1 MSTTPFRSAKVRSAV
16 RGVLGTTIAVPL
28 LFSAMPAAAQASQ
41 DQEMQ
46 QLRDQIQMLQQKFS
60 DMEAKQQADSVARQ
74 QAQSETQAA
83 AQTTIGDTDEEPVD
97 GFKVGNTTVKLNGYL
112 KLDAIYDFENDHGAY
127 LGPSDAIGTLRSE
140 GTDRPGDG
148 NIGATIK
155 QTRLKLSTTTET
167 ENFGEIGG
175 YIEMDFYGAFDDSF
189 AGIPSPRVRRAYVTV
204 GHFLIG
210 RDWSTFSDFNYGT
223 MLNFYGP
230 QAQLF
235 ERQAQVRYTMDVA
248 DSGTLDIALETPTGD
263 GVTGFSDDEIT
274 ARQGTLA
281 TVGIGPNGN
290 PTTIPGIAARSYQT
304 VDNTDAP
311 LPDFVMRYQ
320 GSQGPVSF
328 QVAGIARYLKA
339 DIEGFNGAESNSNDS
354 VFGWGLDVGATW
366 ALPTGTTLM
375 GTVAGGEGIGKY
387 IYAPA
392 GGSDA
397 YVTSNGDLEAFQR
410 WGYIG
415 TISQEIT
422 SEVQANVIYGQ
433 AFSESP
439 DNVSYSTDD
448 FHDNSSTVAV
458 NFLYTPVD
466 PLTLGIEYNR
476 SFYEQQDGV
485 DATAQNVQFS
495 TIYNF

>member
-28 LFSAMPAAAQASQ
+28 LFSALPAAAQMSQ

-46 QLRDQIQMLQQKFS
+46 QLRDQIQMLQQKFN
-60 DMEAKQQADSVARQ
+60 DMAAKQAASEARQ
-74 QAQSETQAA
+74 QARSETQAA
-83 AQTTIGDTDEEPVD
+83 SETAIGDTEQEPVD
-97 GFKVGNTTVKLNGYL
+97 GFKVGNTTVKLNGYF
-112 KLDAIYDFENDHGAY
+112 KFDAVYDFEDDHGAS
-127 LGPSDAIGTLRSE
+127 LGPSDAIGTLNAK

-148 NIGATIK
+148 NIGATVK

-167 ENFGEIGG
+167 ETFGEIGG
-175 YIEMDFYGAFDDSF
+175 YIEMDFYGDNYSDAFGDGPD
-189 AGIPSPRVRRAYVTV
+189 PRVRRAYLTV
-204 GHFLIG
+204 GNFLIG

-235 ERQAQVRYTMDVA
+235 ERQAQVRYTFDVG
-248 DSGTLDIALETPTGD
+248 DSDTLDVALETPTGD
-263 GVTGFSDDEIT
+263 GVTSGPATTD
-274 ARQGTLA
+274 GTPYFQSNN
-281 TVGIGPNGN
+281 TGN
-290 PTTIPGIAARSYQT
+290 EDS
-304 VDNTDAP
+304 P
-311 LPDFVMRYQ
+311 LPDFAIRYQ

-339 DIEGFNGAESNSNDS
+339 DIQGFNGADDNGNDS

-392 GGSDA
+392 GGTDT
-397 YVTSNGDLEAFQR
+397 YVNANGDLEAYQR
-410 WGYIG
+410 WGYIA
-415 TISQEIT
+415 TLSQELT
-422 SEVQANVIYGQ
+422 SELTGNVVWGQ

-439 DNVSYSTDD
+439 EVAYSTDAL
-448 FHDNSSTVAV
+448 HDNSDTLAV
-458 NFLYTPVD
+458 NLLYTPVD

-485 DATAQNVQFS
+485 DAQAQNVQFS

>member
-28 LFSAMPAAAQASQ
+28 LFAALPASAQMSQ

-46 QLRDQIQMLQQKFS
+46 QLRDQIQMLQQKFN
-60 DMEAKQQADSVARQ
+60 DMAAKQAASEARQ
-74 QAQSETQAA
+74 QAQAETQAA
-83 AQTTIGDTDEEPVD
+83 AQTSIGKSEQEPVD

-112 KLDAIYDFENDHGAY
+112 KLDAIYDFEDDHGTS
-127 LGPSDAIGTLRSE
+127 LGPSDAIGTLNAQ

-167 ENFGEIGG
+167 ETFGDIGG
-175 YIEMDFYGAFDDSF
+175 YIEMDLYGAPYDDSF
-189 AGIPSPRVRRAYVTV
+189 GGGPSPHVRRAYLTV
-204 GHFLIG
+204 GNWLIG

-223 MLNFYGP
+223 TLNFYGP

-235 ERQAQVRYTMDVA
+235 ERQAQVRYTFDMKDAGSLDV
-248 DSGTLDIALETPTGD
+248 ALETPTGD
-263 GVTGFSDDEIT
+263 GVTSGPTFDDGVT
-274 ARQGTLA
+274 
-281 TVGIGPNGN
+281 PF
-290 PTTIPGIAARSYQT
+290 QT

-311 LPDFVMRYQ
+311 LPDFAIRYK

-328 QVAGIARYLKA
+328 QVAGLARYLKA
-339 DIEGFNGAESNSNDS
+339 DIDGFNGADSNGNDS
-354 VFGWGLDVGATW
+354 VLGWGLDVGATW

-397 YVTSNGDLEAFQR
+397 YVNNNGDLEAFQR
-410 WGYIG
+410 WGYIA
-415 TISQEIT
+415 TISQELT
-422 SEVQANVIYGQ
+422 SELTGNVVWGQ

-439 DNVSYSTDD
+439 DNVAYSTAAL
-448 FHDNSSTVAV
+448 HDNSDTLAV
-458 NFLYTPVD
+458 NLLYTPVD
-466 PLTLGIEYNR
+466 PLTFGIEYNR

-485 DATAQNVQFS
+485 DAQAQNVQFS

>member
-28 LFSAMPAAAQASQ
+28 LFSAMPAAAQTSQ
-41 DQEMQ
+41 EQEMQ

-60 DMEAKQQADSVARQ
+60 DMEAKQQADSMARQ
-74 QAQSETQAA
+74 QAQSESQAV
-83 AQTTIGDTDEEPVD
+83 AQTEVGDTDKEPVD

-112 KLDAIYDFENDHGAY
+112 KFDAVYNFEDDHGAS
-127 LGPSDAIGTLRSE
+127 LGPSDAIGSLINK

-148 NIGATIK
+148 NIGATVK
-155 QTRLKLSTTTET
+155 QTRLKISTTTET
-167 ENFGEIGG
+167 ETFGDVGG
-175 YIEMDFYGAFDDSF
+175 YIEMDLYGDNYSDAFGDGPD
-189 AGIPSPRVRRAYVTV
+189 PRVRRAYLTV
-204 GHFLIG
+204 GNFLIG

-235 ERQAQVRYTMDVA
+235 ERQAQVRYTFDVGES
-248 DSGTLDIALETPTGD
+248 DTLDVALETPTGD
-263 GVTGFSDDEIT
+263 GVTSGPALADGIPY
-274 ARQGTLA
+274 RQSNNA
-281 TVGIGPNGN
+281 GN
-290 PTTIPGIAARSYQT
+290 E
-304 VDNTDAP
+304 DNP

-328 QVAGIARYLKA
+328 QMAGIARYLKA
-339 DIEGFNGAESNSNDS
+339 DIQGFNGSEDNGNES

-392 GGSDA
+392 GGTDT

-422 SEVQANVIYGQ
+422 SELQANVIYGQ